1 MVKIKGWLD
10 LLPDWVAIWDGQ
22 GEAEGDGEGK
32 GGDGGERWGG
42 AGCCWWAL
50 VGTGPTKTWENT
62 PQKKKKTK
70 HLPLPASP
78 SHPQTS
84 PRSPAQHFPVPP
96 GALSQ
101 FLIHFWS
108 RRAGR
113 KPREGLPS
121 PKRARRAS
129 RQTGSQHG
137 LSQFLPASAMLFM
150 PRVFFYF
157 SR

>member
-1 MVKIKGWLD
+1 MGRGRQRVMGRGR
-10 LLPDWVAIWDGQ
+10 VGM
-22 GEAEGDGEGK
+22 GVRDGEVLGAAGGYWWVLVLPTWVLVLPKPGK
-32 GGDGGERWGG
+32 
-42 AGCCWWAL
+42 
-50 VGTGPTKTWENT
+50 T
-62 PQKKKKTK
+62 PPKKKKTK

-137 LSQFLPASAMLFM
+137 LSQFLPASATLFV
-150 PRVFFYF
+150 PRVCFFIF
-157 SR
+157 PGEVFLKLGAPS